1 MVDETLDAILVVE
14 TADLFWLG
22 GTVQSAHLLLAA
34 TGDPRLL
41 VRKVL
46 ERAREDSSLDDVRP
60 LRSLKELPEQLRETC
75 GAPPWRVGMELD
87 VLPANTLRMYQRVLG
102 ADAEIVDASRA
113 LLACREVKSELEV
126 EELRAGGRV
135 HKELFACLP
144 ELFESA
150 VSSYELQNR
159 LDSRARSLGHCGV
172 IRLRGLNVETGI
184 GIVVSGEEG
193 AIPSH
198 SIFPIGGPGP
208 SPWVAAGGSA
218 RPIAKNAPII
228 ADYLISLGGY
238 HADCTR
244 MAVHGELPD
253 GAAEILAR
261 MQEELRYCESVVRAG
276 SIPSRIYEDVVGRV
290 RDAGLGDGFMGPGD
304 LAVKF
309 IGHSV
314 GLQVNETPVL
324 APRFDA
330 PLEVGN
336 TLAIEPKYTHP
347 RFGVIGVENTY
358 VVREDGLENLSCCP
372 EDVVVIEG

>member
-1 MVDETLDAILVVE
+1 
-14 TADLFWLG
+14 
-22 GTVQSAHLLLAA
+22 
-34 TGDPRLL
+34 
-41 VRKVL
+41 
-46 ERAREDSSLDDVRP
+46 
-60 LRSLKELPEQLRETC
+60 
-75 GAPPWRVGMELD
+75 MELD

-358 VVREDGLENLSCCP
+358 VVREDGLENLSCGP
-372 EDVVVIEG
+372 DDGVVIEG